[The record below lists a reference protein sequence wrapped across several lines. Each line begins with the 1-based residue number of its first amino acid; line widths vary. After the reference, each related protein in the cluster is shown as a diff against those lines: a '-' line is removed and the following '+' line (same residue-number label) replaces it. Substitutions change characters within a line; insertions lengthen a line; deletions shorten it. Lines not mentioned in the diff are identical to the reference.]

1 MNEHVRTFLRIFC
14 IMGLVGFG
22 VGTVLAL
29 SSAPVRPPIV
39 VVFGVITAVMAVGL
53 FLIRPRTEL

>member
-14 IMGLVGFG
+14 IMGLLGFG

-29 SSAPVRPPIV
+29 SSAPVQPTMVAI
-39 VVFGVITAVMAVGL
+39 FGVVTVAMAAGL